1 MGRLEICSTSSI
13 ILNRSRGGD
22 ADHISCLECRAA
34 RGPRD
39 HDHASKVSIS
49 ALVVVGVKEIITT
62 GKMHDEMVS
71 VQAVIKYAM
80 ASAGYAKRSADPI

>member
-1 MGRLEICSTSSI
+1 
-13 ILNRSRGGD
+13 
-22 ADHISCLECRAA
+22 
-34 RGPRD
+34 
-39 HDHASKVSIS
+39 VSIS